1 MALSNREKIMSRRVR
16 LLLGIVLVE
25 SMLAGLWYMLQPDE
39 RGRTQF
45 LSPDGP
51 AEVGRIMGTA
61 MGAMLGLA
69 IFLYF
74 IASAADRRR
83 AVRNGS

>member
-1 MALSNREKIMSRRVR
+1 MSRRVR

-25 SMLAGLWYMLQPDE
+25 PMLAGLWWYMLQPDE

-74 IASAADRRR
+74 IASAADRRS
-83 AVRNGS
+83 AAKNGS